1 MGSIAVVTIIARKKT
16 QTRQGLWGLLHYCM
30 QDRKTVHNDR
40 KLVTGVNCVTQ
51 SAFNEM
57 VNTKLQY
64 RKTGGRQYY
73 HIMQSFH
80 PDEPISPE
88 TAHEIALRFAE
99 ENFPGYE
106 VLVATHVDRSHIHS
120 HFVVN
125 SVNAETGLKFHS
137 DNNEIQRLRDASDK
151 LCVEYGLSVVVPKS
165 KKVKGISTAEYH
177 IAEKGQS
184 WKLDLAIAIDE
195 AMRYAVSKKHFIELM
210 EMEGYEVKW
219 KETHKY
225 ITYTCPNG
233 MKCRDN
239 KLHEE
244 KYLKENMEDEFRI
257 RKSVL
262 ERAEGAVAEES
273 GHSQTDNDLRFRAG
287 TVVDGDDSVAG
298 HTNHD
303 ARFNSENID
312 IIGNTGRP
320 LGYAGGAADTS
331 DRSRGADGTDLD
343 GVSGDASRAGGTD
356 SSGDLDLDGE
366 FPITGWEDER
376 ELLTT
381 ALLGGTNSETQL
393 EADGFGFT
401 YPDYPADHLGIDSA
415 YLVADVI
422 NILDNDHPTEYC
434 TTGKKPR
441 HERKNT
447 QSGGFNMGGI

>member
-1 MGSIAVVTIIARKKT
+1 MVGIAVVTIIARKKT

-30 QDRKTVHNDR
+30 QDKKTLHNGR
-40 KLVTGVNCVTQ
+40 KLVTGINCVAQ

-73 HIMQSFH
+73 HIMLSFH
-80 PDEPISPE
+80 PDEPITPE

-106 VLVATHVDRSHIHS
+106 VLVATHVDRHHVHS

-151 LCVEYGLSVVVPKS
+151 LCLEYGFSVVVPKA
-165 KKVKGISTAEYH
+165 KKVKGMSTAEYH

-184 WKLDLAIAIDE
+184 WKLDLAMAIDE

-219 KETHKY
+219 KDTHKY

-233 MKCRDN
+233 KPCRDIR
-239 KLHEE
+239 LHEE

-257 RKSVL
+257 RK
-262 ERAEGAVAEES
+262 EIIARAEGS
-273 GHSQTDNDLRFRAG
+273 GTEKSGRSKADDELRFRTGEVMDG
-287 TVVDGDDSVAG
+287 TGTIAADA
-298 HTNHD
+298 NQD
-303 ARFNSENID
+303 ARFDSGIAEST
-312 IIGNTGRP
+312 GNLERP
-320 LGYAGGAADTS
+320 LGYAGETAGATDS
-331 DRSRGADGTDLD
+331 SRGANGTDAD
-343 GVSGDASRAGGTD
+343 GVSGDASSAGGA
-356 SSGDLDLDGE
+356 SSDGDIDLDGVL
-366 FPITGWEDER
+366 PITGWESER
-376 ELLTT
+376 ELLTAT
-381 ALLGGTNSETQL
+381 LLGGTNGKAEFE
-393 EADGFGFT
+393 EADFGFA

-415 YLVADVI
+415 YLAADVM
-422 NILDNDHPTEYC
+422 NILDNDSHTEDC
-434 TTGKKPR
+434 TTMNQPQKNK
-441 HERKNT
+441 KNT
-447 QSGGFNMGGI
+447 QSGGFNMSM